1 MYKYCCRLNTGCVYS
16 CGWIIRFCFSL
27 MSFSFSLSFST
38 KCTSAI
44 LVLLK
49 YSHKQLQDAGC
60 ISFTHVQQYPV
71 LLCCYFPELKY
82 FWIAKVSVV
91 GQSAW
96 KLHAKHYTRTVR
108 SMGLGLRGGGVRAG
122 QLAPPPCAHVCYFP
136 ECRSFFYRL
145 VLSEFSEKDSGET
158 PMVYY
163 RPTYVYNCI
172 NSRSWDKTL
181 WMYFSV
187 ESTS

>member
-108 SMGLGLRGGGVRAG
+108 SMGLGLRGGGGPGWPASPSSLCSCMLLSWMQIFFLPTRAFRIFWEG
-122 QLAPPPCAHVCYFP
+122 
-136 ECRSFFYRL
+136 
-145 VLSEFSEKDSGET
+145 
-158 PMVYY
+158 
-163 RPTYVYNCI
+163 
-172 NSRSWDKTL
+172 
-181 WMYFSV
+181 
-187 ESTS
+187 